1 MLTLRTMTDVS
12 NEILGARPLKLTSS
26 NENEN
31 EIENKNDIGPLTG
44 SVFNPIGEKTV
55 GDMEPR
61 AGSDGSG
68 CECGKKRLLI
78 VDDEVMNLKV
88 IELGLKNF
96 EFQLDRAFDG

>member
-1 MLTLRTMTDVS
+1 MLTLRTLSKVS
-12 NEILGARPLKLTSS
+12 SEHLGSKPHNPNSS

-31 EIENKNDIGPLTG
+31 INKIDICPSMD
-44 SVFNPIGEKTV
+44 SVFDPIGEKTV
-55 GDMEPR
+55 VDKEVII
-61 AGSDGSG
+61 GSDGSG
-68 CECGKKRLLI
+68 CDCGKKRLLI